1 MIGLTK
7 VTCNSF
13 FPLSIFENLESYR
26 RSSRIPALRGVA
38 IRQAFFNVYLGPRC
52 LQGTLG
58 NTETRETRLRVGGTE
73 RKVSRQ
79 KLNVRWTKGEIGGR
93 QGARKEDA
101 VRRGDSGGNAEDVS
115 GTQGR
120 RVTTTV
126 QKECLTSANLG
137 RKRRGTHRGSRLAG
151 RVRNI
156 QGSGGGRTDGRT
168 GNRKGED
175 YRPAGEKQEELV

>member
-58 NTETRETRLRVGGTE
+58 NTETRETRLRAGGTE

-93 QGARKEDA
+93 QVPWKEDA
-101 VRRGDSGGNAEDVS
+101 VRRRDSGGERRGRIRYPGQTSHNYCPERMFDKCKS
-115 GTQGR
+115 GEKVPRDSQGLALGWPGQEHPGR
-120 RVTTTV
+120 R
-126 QKECLTSANLG
+126 
-137 RKRRGTHRGSRLAG
+137 R
-151 RVRNI
+151 
-156 QGSGGGRTDGRT
+156 RTDGRT